1 LSTPR
6 SLVAALILAASCAAM
21 PDVSVP
27 KPANPIALRNADFEA
42 PSAADR
48 PCPAGWFCSMHADPH
63 SFRYFHDEARPLHGK
78 RSACVEPIT
87 REPWALVSQE
97 VDAALVRGKRV
108 RFSIAVRTD
117 GVQGDGAGPYIMSRA
132 YSGRVTTEGRRLL
145 QGTHG
150 WVRHAVEI
158 EVPSDALG
166 VEFGVALEGTGRVCM
181 DDAVLEFVGPAKS
194 PV

>member
-1 LSTPR
+1 MRPGLV
-6 SLVAALILAASCAAM
+6 VAAALAAVSCAAG
-21 PDVSVP
+21 PDLTVP
-27 KPANPIALRNADFEA
+27 QPAHPIAMRNADFEA
-42 PSAADR
+42 PIAADR

-78 RSACVEPIT
+78 RSLCIEPVT

-97 VDAALVRGKRV
+97 VDAALVRGTRV

-117 GVQGDGAGPYIMSRA
+117 SVQGGGAGPYIIWRQM
-132 YSGRVTTEGRRLL
+132 SGRVPHEDKRLF

-150 WVRHAVEI
+150 WARQAVELDI
-158 EVPSDALG
+158 PPDAFG
-166 VEFGVALEGTGRVCM
+166 VEFGVALEGAGRVCM
-181 DDAVLEFVGPAKS
+181 DDAVLEIVQPGKT